1 MASGAVEAAP
11 RDRADRLSRDD
22 RRAML
27 LDAAAALVL
36 EQGAPALTVERLAE
50 RAGVSRALIYQHAQD
65 RGDLLLQLYER
76 ERAVF
81 EERARRSAPADG
93 GTEALLRALHG
104 AYLDAVEERGELFV
118 RLVGEPSLA
127 GRIEELRR
135 RQQEGT
141 VDFWSNHA
149 VSLGVPEDAAYV
161 FARCFASAALA
172 SGELMLSGV
181 PRSQV
186 EDVFYRLVV
195 DTLRHLSTTPD
206 VSGRGSRR
214 RRAAPPR

>member
-1 MASGAVEAAP
+1 MASGSVEAPP
-11 RDRADRLSRDD
+11 RDRADRLSRDV

-50 RAGVSRALIYQHAQD
+50 RAGVSRALVYQHAQD

-81 EERARRSAPADG
+81 VERARRSAPVDG

-135 RQQEGT
+135 GQQEGT
-141 VDFWSNHA
+141 VSFWSNHA
-149 VSLGVPEDAAYV
+149 VSLGVPEAAAYV

-181 PRSQV
+181 PRAQV
-186 EDVFYRLVV
+186 EHVFYRLVV
-195 DTLRHLSTTPD
+195 DTLDRLSATPV

-214 RRAAPPR
+214 RRAAPRR

>member
-1 MASGAVEAAP
+1 
-11 RDRADRLSRDD
+11 
-22 RRAML
+22 ML

-50 RAGVSRALIYQHAQD
+50 RAGVSRALVYQHAQD

-81 EERARRSAPADG
+81 VERARRSAPVDG

-127 GRIEELRR
+127 GASRSS
-135 RQQEGT
+135 G
-141 VDFWSNHA
+141 A
-149 VSLGVPEDAAYV
+149 VSRRGRSPSGATTP
-161 FARCFASAALA
+161 RASACPKPRPTSSPVASPPAALA

-181 PRSQV
+181 PRAQV

-195 DTLRHLSTTPD
+195 DTLGRLSAPP
-206 VSGRGSRR
+206 SSARGSRR
-214 RRAAPPR
+214 RPAAPRR